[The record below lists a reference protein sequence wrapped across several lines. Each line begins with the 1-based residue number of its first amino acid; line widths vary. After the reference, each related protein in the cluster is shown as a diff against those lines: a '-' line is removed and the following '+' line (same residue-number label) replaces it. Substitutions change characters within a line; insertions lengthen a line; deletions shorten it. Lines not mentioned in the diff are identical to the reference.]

1 MKIIVKHLKKSFKNN
16 EVLKNV
22 NFEIEPNKVTG
33 IIGCNG
39 SGKTTIMKIIAGL
52 YSKDSG
58 TIINLPRINN
68 KVDVCCM
75 LENPTFNNLMTVRQ
89 ILKYY
94 VSIDVFDNELFNYYL
109 NVFNID
115 FIDKPYGKLSLGMKQ
130 KVAIIYMFLK
140 NAKLILLDE
149 ITNGLDEKIIHIFY
163 DELNKYVKR
172 NNAYILI
179 SSHKIHELQPVC
191 NIVYFL
197 KDGTTDKYI
206 NLDTDLKIKNIK
218 KIIFNE
224 SNDAKEFAKNINDYL
239 ISISN
244 KEVILFF
251 NDNTELKK
259 ILTIANEYS
268 IDQII
273 NDNSSLEKIYF
284 NYYDGGE

>member
-1 MKIIVKHLKKSFKNN
+1 MKIIVKNLKKSFKHNK
-16 EVLKNV
+16 VLKNV
-22 NFEIEPNKVTG
+22 NFEIEPNKITG
-33 IIGCNG
+33 IIGDNG

-58 TIINLPRINN
+58 TILNLPRINN

-75 LENPTFNNLMTVRQ
+75 LENPAFNNPMTVRQ

-94 VSIDVFDNELFNYYL
+94 VSFDIDENELFNYYM

-149 ITNGLDEKIIHIFY
+149 ITNGLDERIVHIFY

-172 NNAYILI
+172 NNAYVLI
-179 SSHKIHELQPVC
+179 SSHKIYELQPVC

-197 KDGTTDKYI
+197 KDGTINKSI
-206 NLDTDLKIKNIK
+206 NLDNDVTIKNIK

-224 SNDAKEFAKNINDYL
+224 SKDATEFAKKISNSL

-251 NDNTELKK
+251 NDNTELKNM
-259 ILTIANEYS
+259 LTIANEYS

-273 NDNSSLEKIYF
+273 NNNSSLEKIYF
-284 NYYDGGE
+284 NYYEGK